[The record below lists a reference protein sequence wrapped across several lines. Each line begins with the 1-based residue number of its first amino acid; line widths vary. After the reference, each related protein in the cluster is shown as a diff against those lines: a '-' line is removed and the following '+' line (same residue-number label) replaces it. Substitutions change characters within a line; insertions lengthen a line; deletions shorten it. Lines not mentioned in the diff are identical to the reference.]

1 MNFAVSAPAPIENR
15 TFDELSVGDSA
26 NLVRV
31 LSKRDI
37 ELFAV
42 VSGDVNPAHLD
53 PAYAETDHF
62 HGVIAHGMWGG
73 ALVSA
78 VLGTQLPGPGTI
90 YLGQDLR
97 FRRPVRIGDE
107 ITTRVTLRDKRPLR
121 NTCIFE
127 CLLTNQRGE
136 TVITGTAEVI
146 APTEKVSR
154 PRPALPAVT
163 LHGNGPDPFDLAG
176 KRGLVV
182 GIANENS
189 IAFGCARALRDA
201 GADLAITYLNGKAEP
216 HVRPLGEALQCAH
229 ILPCDLREEG
239 ALEAVFSRLSQT
251 WGKLDF
257 VLHSVAFAPRE
268 DLHGRVVDCSAAGFA
283 QAMEVSCHSFVRMAR
298 LAEPLMQEGGTL
310 LTVTFYGSA
319 RVVDH
324 YNLMGP
330 VKAAL
335 ESAVRYMASELGP
348 KGIRV
353 HAISPGPIKT
363 RAASG
368 IDRFDE
374 LLAKAA
380 ARAPQ
385 RHLAEISDVGGLAHF
400 LVSDAAK
407 RITGTIIPV
416 DGGQHIA
423 A

>member
-1 MNFAVSAPAPIENR
+1 MNIAMSAPAPIENR
-15 TFDELSVGDSA
+15 TFDELAVGDTAS
-26 NLVRV
+26 LTRT

-53 PAYAETDHF
+53 PAYAETDFF

-97 FRRPVRIGDE
+97 FRRPVRIGDV
-107 ITTRVTLRDKRPLR
+107 ITTRVTLREKRAEHR
-121 NTCIFE
+121 TCIFD
-127 CLLTNQRGE
+127 CLLQNQRGE
-136 TVITGTAEVI
+136 PVITGTAEVM
-146 APTEKVSR
+146 APAEKVIR
-154 PRPALPAVT
+154 PRPPLPAVT
-163 LHGNGPDPFDLAG
+163 LHENGPDPFDLRG
-176 KRGLVV
+176 KRGLIV
-182 GIANENS
+182 GIANEHS

-201 GADLAITYLNGKAEP
+201 GADLAITYLNDKAEP
-216 HVRPLGEALQCAH
+216 HVRPLGESLECAH
-229 ILPCDLREEG
+229 ILPCDLREDG
-239 ALEAVFSRLSQT
+239 ALESVFGTLSES
-251 WGKLDF
+251 WDKLDF

-268 DLHGRVVDCSAAGFA
+268 DLHGRVVDCSATGFA

-298 LAEPLMQEGGTL
+298 LAEPLMTDGGTL

-374 LLAKAA
+374 LLAQAA
-380 ARAPQ
+380 ARTPQ

-400 LVSDAAK
+400 LVSDAAR
-407 RITGTIIPV
+407 RITGTVIPV
-416 DGGQHIA
+416 DGGQHISA
-423 A
+423 